1 MGENERETREEK
13 TFVRNGS
20 RKWHGNVQDGAGTVT
35 VTNTV
40 RTGNPPMTDHP
51 TDDAAL
57 VICPKRREAP
67 AFATSQLSPA
77 SNAVVTWHKHVK
89 ADQ

>member
-40 RTGNPPMTDHP
+40 
-51 TDDAAL
+51 
-57 VICPKRREAP
+57 
-67 AFATSQLSPA
+67 